1 MSTATTAPASST
13 RKRTP
18 TPEWRTVYNK
28 SRKSPD
34 GDLYDLA
41 QRTKESVLFEA
52 RPCGGTAAWSWDAK
66 RKRHIIVLDRDFPS
80 TINGPLRSTRTLR
93 VRYGE
98 CLLRHEKWHG
108 LRTDHDLSALA
119 AQCDTR
125 RIPFELLN
133 VAEDLRI
140 EHLARLDEK
149 RPFSWMHY
157 NADPAK
163 GGTKEPLAWLAS
175 YILHEVSDHS
185 PSRVELYMRGKW
197 KGEPQ
202 TARKRRGVVGPMR
215 PTYDVLAEFAQEMA
229 NAKSTRDVL
238 DIVQD
243 WVDTFPAAKHNPK
256 DIPRMPSR
264 MGGVGYATGRG
275 GSTTSPDYSGGCPKV
290 DPSTLPPA
298 ERRAVE
304 YFLGGPLDL
313 LRLSDEDFHTHAG
326 RRPVDMSNTP
336 HVANKL
342 AALLGSVDPMRVRI
356 ATSGSRVHVR
366 GVMTGDPSS
375 FRSQSMRSGKRK
387 VVAIFDQSG
396 SMMGDWYR
404 HGATFAAALLTLH
417 RRGIIDATVI
427 LTGGRSHATVP
438 PSMDPSALGR
448 FPCNMGCESVDATL
462 AAHKDKVQAAD
473 TVLIYTDGHLTDGD
487 VDAGKWR
494 SLGVDLVGCA
504 VGRSHVQEMLQ
515 AHFARGITAESGAEL
530 ATRIVQY
537 IATRK

>member
-1 MSTATTAPASST
+1 MSTATTAPASTT

-34 GDLYDLA
+34 GELYDLA

-66 RKRHIIVLDRDFPS
+66 RKRHNIVLDRDFPS
-80 TINGPLRSTRTLR
+80 TINGSLRSTRTLR
-93 VRYGE
+93 VNYGE
-98 CLLRHEKWHG
+98 RLLRHEKWHG
-108 LRTDHDLSALA
+108 LRTDRDLPALA
-119 AQCDTR
+119 EECAR
-125 RIPFELLN
+125 RGIPFELLN

-149 RPFSWMHY
+149 RSFSWTHY

-163 GGTKEPLAWLAS
+163 GGTTEPLAWLAS
-175 YILHEVSDHS
+175 YILHEVSDS
-185 PSRVELYMRGKW
+185 LPSAVVYYTRGKW
-197 KGEPQ
+197 KGTPE
-202 TARKRRGVVGPMR
+202 TARNRRGVVEPMA
-215 PTYDVLAEFAQEMA
+215 PTFDVLCAFAQEMA
-229 NAKSTRDVL
+229 NAPSTRAVI
-238 DIVQD
+238 DIVED
-243 WVDTFPAAKHNPK
+243 WVRTFPAAKHNPK

-264 MGGVGYATGRG
+264 MGGVGYTTSRG
-275 GSTTSPDYSGGCPKV
+275 GSTTTPDYSGGCPKV
-290 DPSTLPPA
+290 DPSTLPPV
-298 ERRAVE
+298 ERRALE
-304 YFLGGPLDL
+304 YFLEGPLDL

-326 RRPVDMSNTP
+326 RRPIDMSNAP

-342 AALLGSVDPMRVRI
+342 AALLGSVDPMRVRT

-396 SMMGDWYR
+396 SMMGDWHR

-417 RRGIIDATVI
+417 RRGILDVTVI
-427 LTGGRSHATVP
+427 LTGGRSHAVVP
-438 PSMDPSALGR
+438 PSLDPSALGR

-515 AHFARGITAESGAEL
+515 AHFARGITADSGAEL